1 MKPTL
6 AEILDAIKVF
16 QFLFSDGDIEEVHL
30 KKDQTMTILKKDSTE
45 TDVNIFTT
53 FRNTSPINDRKA
65 VDNDK

>member
-16 QFLFSDGDIEEVHL
+16 QFLFSDSDIEEIHL
-30 KKDQTMTILKKDSTE
+30 KKDQTMTILKKNGTE

-53 FRNTSPINDRKA
+53 FRTTSPINDRKT
-65 VDNDK
+65 VNNDE

>member
-16 QFLFSDGDIEEVHL
+16 QFLFSDSDIAEVHL
-30 KKDQTMTILKKDSTE
+30 KKDQTMTILKKDGTE

-53 FRNTSPINDRKA
+53 FRNTSPINDRKTI
-65 VDNDK
+65 DND

>member
-16 QFLFSDGDIEEVHL
+16 QFLFSNSDIAEVHL
-30 KKDQTMTILKKDSTE
+30 KKDQTMTILKKNGNE

-53 FRNTSPINDRKA
+53 FRNTSPINDCKTI
-65 VDNDK
+65 DNDK

>member
-16 QFLFSDGDIEEVHL
+16 QFLFSDSDIEEVHL
-30 KKDQTMTILKKDSTE
+30 KKDQTMTILKKNGTE

-53 FRNTSPINDRKA
+53 FRNTSPINNRKT
-65 VDNDK
+65 VNNDK

>member
-16 QFLFSDGDIEEVHL
+16 QFLFSDSDIEEVNL
-30 KKDQTMTILKKDSTE
+30 KKDQTMTILKKDGNE

-53 FRNTSPINDRKA
+53 FRTTSPINDRKTI
-65 VDNDK
+65 DND

>member
-30 KKDQTMTILKKDSTE
+30 KKDQTMTILKKNGNE

-53 FRNTSPINDRKA
+53 FRNTSPIKDCKTI
-65 VDNDK
+65 DND